1 MLAVLKRTKKESG
14 EIMIESTIVM
24 VVTLL
29 MLVWILG
36 VGFLYYQKYV
46 VRIATN
52 DVARKIAASYDAPS
66 SDIIM
71 GYISAGDL
79 DKKTVYN
86 SDEMTQVNALR
97 TESYVNYIMEKANLY
112 GTVEDVQVQLEYQKD
127 AMGRSHIK
135 VTTETTFDT
144 PFGEGLE
151 LFGMSG
157 TQKYVVT
164 AYADSTSLTDY
175 ISTVSV
181 ADALTNGS
189 IIKSPGFVDSTIKMI
204 NSFMEMCKQ
213 FSE

>member
-1 MLAVLKRTKKESG
+1 MRKYTKKESG
-14 EIMIESTIVM
+14 EVMIEATIVM

-52 DVARKIAASYDAPS
+52 DVANKIAASYDAPS
-66 SDIIM
+66 SDIVM
-71 GYISAGDL
+71 GYIAAKDL
-79 DKKTVYN
+79 NKKTIYN
-86 SDEMTQVNALR
+86 SDEMTTVNELR
-97 TESYVNYIMEKANLY
+97 TESYVNHIIEKANLY
-112 GTVEDVQVQLEYQKD
+112 GTVEDVSVHLDYQKD

-135 VTTETTFDT
+135 VTTECTFDT

-157 TQKYVVT
+157 MQTYVVT

-181 ADALTNGS
+181 ADALSNGS
-189 IIKSPGFVDSTIKMI
+189 VIKAPGFVDSTIKMI
-204 NSFMEMCKQ
+204 NSFMGMCKQ

>member
-1 MLAVLKRTKKESG
+1 MLKHAKKESG
-14 EIMIESTIVM
+14 EVMIEATIVM

-52 DVARKIAASYDAPS
+52 DVAKKIANSYESPT

-71 GYISAGDL
+71 GYISSSDL
-79 DKKTVYN
+79 DKKTVYS
-86 SDEMTQVNALR
+86 SDEMTEINALR
-97 TESYVNYIMEKANLY
+97 TESYVNYIVEKANLY
-112 GTVEDVQVQLEYQKD
+112 GTVENVDVTLEYQKD
-127 AMGRSHIK
+127 AMGRSHVK
-135 VTTETTFDT
+135 VTTECTFDT

-157 TQKYVVT
+157 MQTYVVT

-175 ISTVSV
+175 ISTVTV
-181 ADALTNGS
+181 ADAITNGS
-189 IIKSPGFVDSTIKMI
+189 VIKMPGFVDSTIKMI
-204 NSFMEMCKQ
+204 NSFMGMCKQ

>member
-1 MLAVLKRTKKESG
+1 MLKHIKRESG
-14 EIMIESTIVM
+14 EVMIESTIVM
-24 VVTLL
+24 VITLL

-52 DVARKIAASYDAPS
+52 DVANKIAASYDAPS

-79 DKKTVYN
+79 DKKTIYD
-86 SDEMTQVNALR
+86 SDEMAEMNRLR
-97 TESYVNYIMEKANLY
+97 TESYVNYIMKKANLY
-112 GTVEDVQVQLEYQKD
+112 GTVKDVKVSLEHSKD
-127 AMGRSHIK
+127 ALGRSHIK
-135 VTTETTFDT
+135 VTTECTFDT

-151 LFGMSG
+151 LFGMTG
-157 TQKYVVT
+157 TQIYIVT

-175 ISTVSV
+175 ISVVSV
-181 ADALTNGS
+181 ADSLTNGS
-189 IIKSPGFVDSTIKMI
+189 VVKIPGFVDSTIKMI
-204 NSFMEMCKQ
+204 NSFMKMCEQ